1 MVHSLR
7 VRAAVTERDAATAVS
22 VVMPVRNEELSLA
35 ESVRSVLGQ
44 DYPGELEI
52 VLAVGPSRDG
62 TLQLARR
69 LASSD
74 PRIIVVPNPTG
85 QRPCGLNAAIKAS
98 RHAIVARVDGHAL
111 LPPGYLRAAVR
122 ELEQTGAANVGGIMA
137 AQGVTPFQQAVAWA
151 MTSRYGVGAAKFH
164 VGGHPGSVDS
174 VYLGVYRRAA
184 IDQVGGYDETYQRAE
199 DWELNHRIRLAGGV
213 VWFQPEL
220 RVTYR
225 PRASMRALAEQYF
238 NYGRWRRVVAR
249 QHCGTINPRY
259 LAPPF
264 AVLAMVVGA
273 VAGMA
278 GLAGLLTGVA
288 GAWPAAASCGLTVP
302 ALYAAGI
309 LSVAAMTTRCLRS
322 SAAAWIPAV
331 LATMHIAWGIG
342 FLTSPRSL
350 IPGNG
355 SSPRRSRPAGRAAR
369 LAAAAASP
377 PVPDHPGR

>member
-1 MVHSLR
+1 MS
-7 VRAAVTERDAATAVS
+7 
-22 VVMPVRNEELSLA
+22 VRNEEPDLA

-52 VLAVGPSRDG
+52 VLAVGPSQER
-62 TLQLARR
+62 TVQFLERVA
-69 LASSD
+69 ASD
-74 PRIIVVPNPTG
+74 RRIIVLPNPTG

-122 ELEQTGAANVGGIMA
+122 ELEQTGAASVGGVMA

-164 VGGHPGSVDS
+164 SGGHPGSVDS

-184 IDQVGGYDETYQRAE
+184 IDRVGGYNETYQCAE

-213 VWFQPEL
+213 IWFQPEL

-225 PRASMRALAEQYF
+225 PRASVRALAEQYF
-238 NYGRWRRVVAR
+238 SYGRWRRVVAR
-249 QHCGTINPRY
+249 QHSGTISPWY
-259 LAPPF
+259 LAPPI
-264 AVLAMVVGA
+264 AVLAMALGA
-273 VAGMA
+273 LA
-278 GLAGLLTGVA
+278 GLAGLGGLVSGAA
-288 GAWPAAASCGLTVP
+288 GAWPAAAACGLAVP
-302 ALYAAGI
+302 AIYAAGI
-309 LSVAAMTTRCLRS
+309 IGVAAATTGYLRR
-322 SAAAWIPAV
+322 SAVAWVPAV

-342 FLTSPRSL
+342 FLTSPRGL

-355 SSPRRSRPAGRAAR
+355 SSSTRCSRLADAAAR
-369 LAAAAASP
+369 SVGEAASP
-377 PVPDHPGR
+377 RLPDHPDR